1 METKEIILRSLK
13 QSEEY
18 LTRALN
24 GLTQGEFSWSPRE
37 ECNSI
42 AFILWHTV
50 RVEDFFMQRVIQRK
64 EVLYESEGWW
74 EKLGT
79 PANESGYGYT
89 AEQLKNW
96 SVPELG
102 VLKGYT
108 DSVRKATLTFLETLT
123 PERLDE
129 VLRPDR
135 SPDSIVGVILCRMMT
150 EIALH
155 MGQIAYLRG
164 LQRGLDK

>member
-1 METKEIILRSLK
+1 MEAKEIILKSLK

-18 LTRALN
+18 LTRTLD
-24 GLTQGEFSWSPRE
+24 GLTQEEFSWNPQE

-42 AFILWHTV
+42 ALILWHTV

-64 EVLYESEGWW
+64 EELYESEGWR

-79 PANESGYGYT
+79 PVNESGYGYT
-89 AEQLKNW
+89 AEQLENW
-96 SVPELG
+96 PVPELG
-102 VLKGYT
+102 VLKGYA
-108 DSVRKATLTFLETLT
+108 DSARKATLAFLETLT

-135 SPDSIVGVILCRMMT
+135 SPDSIGVHMCRMMT